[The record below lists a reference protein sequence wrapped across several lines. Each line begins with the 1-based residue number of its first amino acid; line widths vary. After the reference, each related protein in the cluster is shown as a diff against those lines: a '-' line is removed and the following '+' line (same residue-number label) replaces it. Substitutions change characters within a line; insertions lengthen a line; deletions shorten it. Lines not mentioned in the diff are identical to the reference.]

1 LVYEPLLQFNTA
13 KPLSAPYKW
22 LASAFTWGAS
32 GKSIVFTIRTGV
44 KWSNGTPLTASD
56 VAFTYNLLMKYP
68 DINVYGLPLT
78 GAVVSGNQVTVKF
91 STSEYANLQDV
102 ASVYIVP
109 QSIWSN
115 VGNPE
120 AFSDPSPIGSGPY
133 TLGTFVA
140 GGFTLNA
147 NSTYWGGSPHVS
159 EVDFPA
165 IVTPSAMLTDLN
177 TNQLD
182 WAGLVLPGLTKSF
195 TTSGQDHHVWFEGV
209 STVALYPN
217 LQTFPTNQ
225 LAVRQAISRAIDRTT
240 ISTEGES
247 GFEPPATSASGLALP
262 YFAGLLTLP
271 KSSSDLDGTS
281 NVAAA
286 RAKLVAAGWVMG
298 KKGFFQNAAG
308 KMLSLEVEEPE
319 GYTDYDTDG
328 SLIAQELQSAGI
340 DATFEDVDIE
350 TWSSD
355 IGDGNFNVTVHWGYP
370 DVSAYQTYNYW
381 LNSSLSTGANAN
393 AAIGDYERLD
403 SKTIDAA
410 LAKLATALTSAQQ
423 KTALTP
429 IESYVAKELPVIPT
443 TLGSAIDEYNSGE
456 FTGWPSAT
464 DEYESGSP
472 TSPTNEVVVLHL
484 SPTS

>member
-1 LVYEPLLQFNTA
+1 MVRISKARRFGVAAGSGVLVVGLLCAGGAGIATKAASGSTPVLTIAANYQSSFTDNFNPFSTFSSPAEVGAISLVYEPLLQFNTA

-22 LASAFTWGAS
+22 LASAFTWGAG

-182 WAGLVLPGLTKSF
+182 WA
-195 TTSGQDHHVWFEGV
+195 
-209 STVALYPN
+209 
-217 LQTFPTNQ
+217 
-225 LAVRQAISRAIDRTT
+225 
-240 ISTEGES
+240 
-247 GFEPPATSASGLALP
+247 
-262 YFAGLLTLP
+262 
-271 KSSSDLDGTS
+271 
-281 NVAAA
+281 
-286 RAKLVAAGWVMG
+286 
-298 KKGFFQNAAG
+298 
-308 KMLSLEVEEPE
+308 
-319 GYTDYDTDG
+319 
-328 SLIAQELQSAGI
+328 
-340 DATFEDVDIE
+340 
-350 TWSSD
+350 
-355 IGDGNFNVTVHWGYP
+355 
-370 DVSAYQTYNYW
+370 
-381 LNSSLSTGANAN
+381 
-393 AAIGDYERLD
+393 
-403 SKTIDAA
+403 
-410 LAKLATALTSAQQ
+410 
-423 KTALTP
+423 
-429 IESYVAKELPVIPT
+429 
-443 TLGSAIDEYNSGE
+443 
-456 FTGWPSAT
+456 
-464 DEYESGSP
+464 
-472 TSPTNEVVVLHL
+472 
-484 SPTS
+484 